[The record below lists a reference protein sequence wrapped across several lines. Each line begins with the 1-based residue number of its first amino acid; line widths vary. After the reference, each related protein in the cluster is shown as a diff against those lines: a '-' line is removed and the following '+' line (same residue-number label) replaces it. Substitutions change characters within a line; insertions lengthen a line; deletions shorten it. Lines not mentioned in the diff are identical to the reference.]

1 MRHSRLWTAAIVSLF
16 GVIAFWALPSVVT
29 GIAAS
34 SSAANLLL
42 SADAGCLKTVGHDE
56 LCKVRDAIAITSD
69 SDRDALQL
77 LTVSEP
83 HRGAPAYKRAQWK
96 HWIDADGDCQ
106 DTRQEVL
113 IAESLQPVTFTSS
126 NRCRVATG
134 LWFDEYTGTTTT
146 KPSEFDI
153 DHFVPLENAHISGGW
168 AWTTEQ
174 KKAYA
179 NDLIRP
185 EHLVAVLASAN
196 RSKSSHSPDEW
207 KPPRKEYWC
216 EYAVSW
222 ISVKNR
228 WSLTVTVRERD
239 TLGSML
245 DTCPVD
251 GPPQTS
257 TPSLEAGTAA
267 HPALPRTPQPSSEVY
282 YANCAAAKA
291 AGAAPLRRGQP
302 GYRAALDRD
311 NDGVACE

>member
-1 MRHSRLWTAAIVSLF
+1 MRLLAAMRLTLVGLILVLVMACTPTATATIHANMPL
-16 GVIAFWALPSVVT
+16 VT
-29 GIAAS
+29 EIAAS
-34 SSAANLLL
+34 SLAANL
-42 SADAGCLKTVGHDE
+42 
-56 LCKVRDAIAITSD
+56 ITSD
-69 SDRDALQL
+69 FDRGALQL
-77 LTVSEP
+77 LMVSEP
-83 HRGAPAYKRAQWK
+83 HRGAPAYKRALWE
-96 HWIDADGDCQ
+96 HWIDEDGDCQ
-106 DTRQEVL
+106 DSRQEVL
-113 IAESLQPVTFTSS
+113 IAESRQPVTFTSS
-126 NRCRVATG
+126 NRCRVTTG

-146 KPSEFDI
+146 KPSEFDV

-179 NDLIRP
+179 NDLIHP
-185 EHLVAVLASAN
+185 EHLVAVFASAN

-222 ISVKNR
+222 ISVKNH

-251 GPPQTS
+251 GPPQTG

-267 HPALPRTPQPSSEVY
+267 NPALPHTT
-282 YANCAAAKA
+282 
-291 AGAAPLRRGQP
+291 
-302 GYRAALDRD
+302 AL
-311 NDGVACE
+311 E

>member
-1 MRHSRLWTAAIVSLF
+1 MRLLAAMRLALF
-16 GVIAFWALPSVVT
+16 GLILVLAVACAPTATTTIHAATTTIHADMPVVT

-34 SSAANLLL
+34 SSAANL
-42 SADAGCLKTVGHDE
+42 
-56 LCKVRDAIAITSD
+56 ITSD
-69 SDRDALQL
+69 FDRSSAAKRRDALQL

-96 HWIDADGDCQ
+96 HWIDEDGDCQ

-113 IAESLQPVTFTSS
+113 IAESLQPVTFS

-134 LWFDEYTGTTTT
+134 LWLDEYTGTTTT

-179 NDLIRP
+179 NDLIHP
-185 EHLVAVLASAN
+185 EHLIAVLASAN

-207 KPPRKEYWC
+207 KPPHKEYWC

-228 WSLTVTVRERD
+228 WSLTVTMRERD

-251 GPPQTS
+251 GPPQTG

-267 HPALPRTPQPSSEVY
+267 HPALPSTPQPSSEVY
-282 YANCAAAKA
+282 YVNCAAARA
-291 AGAAPLRRGQP
+291 AGAAPIRRGQP
-302 GYRAALDRD
+302 GYRAALDGDR
-311 NDGVACE
+311 DGVACE